1 MTTHLNAD
9 GKSSSVSTTTAPRTT
24 TTTSPPNTGK
34 DARHTHRDMR
44 PSTNRQNLKEMIYG
58 IKYTYTTE
66 VVDHLVQKYGIEVE
80 LTETEKE
87 FILKS
92 VNEQVSNHV
101 DALVHAEIVRNLV
114 EYQLLDSLNID

>member
-1 MTTHLNAD
+1 
-9 GKSSSVSTTTAPRTT
+9 
-24 TTTSPPNTGK
+24 
-34 DARHTHRDMR
+34 
-44 PSTNRQNLKEMIYG
+44 MIYG

-66 VVDHLVQKYGIEVE
+66 VVDYLVQKYGIEVE